1 MSRYAVQRAIFDHL
15 RTLEDP
21 SRTVNP
27 ASVSVDGYAVTP
39 EETRALRN
47 GDVAAYHRMGVHPV
61 LINAYCRANGWKGPS
76 YRVLFAAVDQI
87 DVAGEARW
95 RRS

>member
-15 RTLEDP
+15 RALEDP
-21 SRTVNP
+21 SRSVDP
-27 ASVSVDGYAVTP
+27 ASVPVDGYAVTAD
-39 EETRALRN
+39 EALALRD

-76 YRVLFAAVDQI
+76 YRVLFAGVDQA
-87 DVAGEARW
+87 DPRGGARW